1 MDKMWGGRF
10 TADVNKIAEEFNAS
24 ISFDK
29 RLVNEDIIG
38 SIAHAKMLGKQ
49 GIISSQE
56 SEEIVKGLLSILNDA
71 EKVKMCE
78 IVSGSG
84 AEYIKT
90 STGFST
96 AGATKEDVS
105 LFAANIASEVKIKAA
120 GGISSIQDAENF
132 IDLGADRLGTSRI
145 VKIVKDKEVE

>member
-49 GIISSQE
+49 GIISLQE
-56 SEEIVKGLLSILNDA
+56 SEEIVNGLLSILNDA
-71 EKVKMCE
+71 EKGLIEFSEHDEDIHMNVERILTERIGLVGKKLHTGRSRNDQVALDIRIYLKNE
-78 IVSGSG
+78 ITLSSG
-84 AEYIKT
+84 
-90 STGFST
+90 
-96 AGATKEDVS
+96 
-105 LFAANIASEVKIKAA
+105 
-120 GGISSIQDAENF
+120 
-132 IDLGADRLGTSRI
+132 
-145 VKIVKDKEVE
+145 

>member
-71 EKVKMCE
+71 EKGLIE
-78 IVSGSG
+78 
-84 AEYIKT
+84 
-90 STGFST
+90 FSDHFCSCLY
-96 AGATKEDVS
+96 GVFSQQDQ
-105 LFAANIASEVKIKAA
+105 FA
-120 GGISSIQDAENF
+120 
-132 IDLGADRLGTSRI
+132 R
-145 VKIVKDKEVE
+145 